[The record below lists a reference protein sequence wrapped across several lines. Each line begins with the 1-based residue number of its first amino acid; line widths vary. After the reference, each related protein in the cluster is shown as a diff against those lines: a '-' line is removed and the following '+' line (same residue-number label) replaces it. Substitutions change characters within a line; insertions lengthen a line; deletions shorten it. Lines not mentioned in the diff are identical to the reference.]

1 MPNLAPK
8 NWSKK
13 KLKGDWFQIV
23 SNPTDR
29 HDDGLCIQILRGPFT
44 NVILKYENFKPLKEL
59 NDDGTLT
66 CDYSYDILLAPS
78 NIGERDLTDEEG
90 LRFEKL
96 LGEILLELLME
107 SAEDENRNSNTKE
120 LITE

>member
-1 MPNLAPK
+1 
-8 NWSKK
+8 
-13 KLKGDWFQIV
+13 LKGDWFQIV
-23 SNPTDR
+23 SNPADQ

-44 NVILKYENFKPLKEL
+44 HVILKYENFKPLKEL

-90 LRFEKL
+90 MRFEKL

-107 SAEDENRNSNTKE
+107 SAKDENRNSDTKE
-120 LITE
+120 FITE

>member
-1 MPNLAPK
+1 M
-8 NWSKK
+8 
-13 KLKGDWFQIV
+13 
-23 SNPTDR
+23 
-29 HDDGLCIQILRGPFT
+29 
-44 NVILKYENFKPLKEL
+44 
-59 NDDGTLT
+59 T

-78 NIGERDLTDEEG
+78 NIGERELTDEEG
-90 LRFEKL
+90 MRFEKL

>member
-8 NWSKK
+8 KWPKK

-23 SNPTDR
+23 SNPVDQ

-44 NVILKYENFKPLKEL
+44 HVILKYENFKPLKEL

-90 LRFEKL
+90 MRFEKL

-107 SAEDENRNSNTKE
+107 SAKDENRNSDTKE
-120 LITE
+120 FITE

>member
-78 NIGERDLTDEEG
+78 NIGERELTDEEG
-90 LRFEKL
+90 MKFEKL

-107 SAEDENRNSNTKE
+107 SVEDENRNSNTKE